1 MRHRLFPIAVAALV
15 APHIAHADA
24 DAKDTGQHVRFGTPR
39 GAVHVWTPQGYD
51 KDSARIVVYLHGF
64 YVDVD
69 HAWRDHELAAQFE
82 RSGLNAVFV
91 ACAAPSGP
99 KDPITFTS
107 LETLLAQVGQ
117 RVGGLPT
124 GEVIVVAH
132 SGAHWMLRSW
142 LGRDRLDS
150 VVLLDAI
157 YGEIPQLREWLDAS
171 DEHRLVDVAELTRPW
186 ADEFHASLSRTSVI
200 PELPSSDAAWREAT
214 GDSPIVY
221 VHSRIGHMKLVT
233 GGRVIP
239 MILGSFGSRES
250 NDLADR

>member
-1 MRHRLFPIAVAALV
+1 LIPIACAVAALV
-15 APHIAHADA
+15 APHMARADPP
-24 DAKDTGQHVRFGTPR
+24 DTSHLRFVTPR
-39 GAVHVWTPQGYD
+39 GAVHVWTPPSYD
-51 KDSARIVVYLHGF
+51 RDSARIVVYLHGF

-69 HAWRDHELAAQFE
+69 HAWRDHMLAAQFE

-107 LETLLAQVGQ
+107 LESLLARVGQ
-117 RVGGLPT
+117 RMGGLPT

-142 LGRDRLDS
+142 LGKDRIDS

-157 YGEIPQLREWLDAS
+157 YGELPQLREWLDAS
-171 DEHRLVDVAELTRPW
+171 VEHRLVDVAELTRPW
-186 ADEFHASLSRTSVI
+186 ADEFHASLSKTSVVT
-200 PELPSSDAAWREAT
+200 ELPSSDAAWREAT
-214 GDSPIVY
+214 KDSSIVY
-221 VHSRIGHMKLVT
+221 VHSNIGHMKLVT

-239 MILGSFGSRES
+239 MILGSLGSRASSDHAE
-250 NDLADR
+250 